1 MNGIL
6 RRRGAGRRRRT
17 VAVGWV
23 AIALAMTV
31 VACGSDGGSSQDS
44 SDSLV
49 QVAHY
54 AGSDRAEM
62 LLEGAEKEATLNLY
76 TNPTDDI
83 TAPIVE
89 AFEKKYPDIEV
100 KVTNSDSAD
109 LARRVAEEASAGRSV
124 ADVIETT
131 TGALDELHRAQL
143 LSGYTS
149 PETDAY
155 DPDTVKDYFV
165 GVRESYLGL
174 GYNTDKVKPE
184 DVPKTLEDLL
194 DPKWKGQIALPTS
207 ATGVRWVAALELARG
222 KEFVEEMKGQEIKGQ
237 DISGRALAD
246 FIVSGEVA
254 LSPTIYNSHVAVSSE
269 QGAPIAW
276 QPIEPVV
283 AVPTAVALT
292 NFAPHPHA
300 AMLYIDFVLSKEGQ
314 EIYKSKGY
322 DSARTD
328 MPSSGDF
335 EKIYVDTREDYAE
348 EFPKWESDMRSLFVR

>member
-6 RRRGAGRRRRT
+6 RQGGLGRRRLAALGS
-17 VAVGWV
+17 VALV
-23 AIALAMTV
+23 LATAV
-31 VACGSDGGSSQDS
+31 TACGSDGESSADS
-44 SDSLV
+44 SDSL
-49 QVAHY
+49 AKIANY
-54 AGSDRAEM
+54 SGSDRAQKF
-62 LLEGAEKEATLNLY
+62 LAGAEKEGTLSLY

-83 TAPIVE
+83 TGPIVE
-89 AFEKKYPDIEV
+89 AFEKKYPKIRV

-131 TGALDELHRAQL
+131 TGALDELHSAEL
-143 LSGYTS
+143 LSDYIS

-155 DPDTVKDYFV
+155 DPETVKDYFV
-165 GVRESYLGL
+165 SVRESYLGL
-174 GYNTDKVKPE
+174 GYNTDKIKPE
-184 DVPKTLEDLL
+184 DAPKTLEDLL

-207 ATGVRWVAALELARG
+207 ATGVRWVGAMELARG

-246 FIVSGEVA
+246 FVISGEVA

-269 QGAPIAW
+269 EGAPIAW

-292 NFAPHPHA
+292 SFAPHPHA

-314 EIYKSKGY
+314 EIYRSKGY

-328 MPSSGDF
+328 MSSSSDF
-335 EKIYVDTREDYAE
+335 EKIYVDTRDDYAT